1 MKLWVKCCLW
11 LVTHLFGCAVGVM
24 FCLIHKPIVMSIC
37 CFIIIGFLSGFV
49 FNQIMSIFE
58 DKLEDQNEYVYSLEE
73 NILRK
78 EDEIEEAKKII
89 KFFLKYNDYDK
100 EVIAKYIG
108 EAEEFIKE

>member
-11 LVTHLFGCAVGVM
+11 LVVHLLGCTVGVIS
-24 FCLIHKPIVMSIC
+24 CLIHKPIAISIC
-37 CFIIIGFLSGFV
+37 CFIGFLSGFI
-49 FNQIMSIFE
+49 FNQIISGFE

-78 EDEIEEAKKII
+78 EDKIEEAKKII
-89 KFFLKYNDYDK
+89 KFFLKSNTYDE
-100 EVIAKYIG
+100 EVIAKYIS